1 MAASTKACNKCFT
14 RAELSIRLLQAGC
27 FLSNLAGISFDTRA
41 GFRAGIPCI
50 CRSHQVIR
58 QNLGEGMPR
67 AASKLFLVAL
77 AVLALLGQMFAQGGA
92 TGAITGTVQDP
103 SGAVVAGAEVR
114 IVNQDTGVLTRTTK
128 TDGNGSFTATLL
140 PVGTYTL
147 GVTSPGFQAAKCTDI
162 AVRITETDRMEAK
175 LRPVAVQEKIEVQ
188 AQVQTVETSTATTG
202 QAIESRTIRD
212 LPLATQNF
220 HQLLSLS

>member
-67 AASKLFLVAL
+67 AARKLLLLAL
-77 AVLALLGQMFAQGGA
+77 AVLAIWGQMSSHGGA
-92 TGAITGTVQDP
+92 TAARP
-103 SGAVVAGAEVR
+103 
-114 IVNQDTGVLTRTTK
+114 
-128 TDGNGSFTATLL
+128 GS
-140 PVGTYTL
+140 
-147 GVTSPGFQAAKCTDI
+147 
-162 AVRITETDRMEAK
+162 
-175 LRPVAVQEKIEVQ
+175 
-188 AQVQTVETSTATTG
+188 
-202 QAIESRTIRD
+202 
-212 LPLATQNF
+212 
-220 HQLLSLS
+220 